1 VNSPHSGQMSQDIVD
16 TTEFGGGACPYLV
29 ALGRYIV
36 DAIVLEHRGPT
47 QLARHHG
54 ISRSWICRLL
64 QRFQEGGYAALEP
77 RSRRPHSCSHQAA
90 AGVQAEVLRLRAEL
104 LAAGH
109 DSGPQTILHHLAGRL
124 DKLPS
129 VSTVWRILNAHATAD
144 HTSAP
149 QKTSLCA
156 RPAQERRQHIGLGQG
171 ASARA
176 ELLVLQHLSILPL
189 ATLDLIGVPI
199 ATGPKIP
206 AFSRWH
212 DVPAGG
218 MGTGQKTT
226 LRARGETVMA
236 IPRCA

>member
-1 VNSPHSGQMSQDIVD
+1 MSQDIVD

-47 QLARHHG
+47 QLARDHG

-90 AGVQAEVLRLRAEL
+90 AGSRLRSCGSEPSYSRPVTTAVPRPSSITSPG
-104 LAAGH
+104 ASTSCPRSPP
-109 DSGPQTILHHLAGRL
+109 SGA
-124 DKLPS
+124 S
-129 VSTVWRILNAHATAD
+129 SSATAD

-156 RPAQERRQHIGLGQG
+156 RPAQELRQHIGLGQG